1 VNDSGQAGRAKQLAE
16 RFRLR
21 SPERAQ
27 VESVEVPV
35 EDAMRV
41 FDVRVPDE
49 IDPVQLLVQRW

>member
-1 VNDSGQAGRAKQLAE
+1 VNDSGQAGRAKQFAE